1 MFLIVSLKFQNFY
14 WTPFYLYNFIFFY
27 LIIKFKKEFFIIF
40 IVKLHKKKKKIQS
53 KKLSI
58 IKSNNLDNEN
68 NSAILVVKDLVK
80 TYQMGEFEIHALNG
94 VSFSVNSG
102 EFIGLMGTS
111 GSGKTTLLNLIG
123 GLDSITRG
131 AIFLEGVNL
140 ADMTDKQ
147 LTTIRRERMG
157 FIFQFF
163 NLIPVLSAFENV
175 ELPLKVLK
183 IPKKERK
190 ERILKLFQE
199 LGLADRIHNKPN
211 QLSGGQQQR
220 VAIARALALDPAIIL
235 ADEPTG
241 NLDSKTTETIM
252 KSLVELNRDYKK
264 TIIMVTHEIVLKKF
278 FTRILHMDDGKIIR
292 EEKL

>member
-1 MFLIVSLKFQNFY
+1 MV
-14 WTPFYLYNFIFFY
+14 
-27 LIIKFKKEFFIIF
+27 IKIE
-40 IVKLHKKKKKIQS
+40 
-53 KKLSI
+53 
-58 IKSNNLDNEN
+58 NNLGNEN
-68 NSAILVVKDLVK
+68 NSAVLVVKDLVK
-80 TYQMGEFEIHALNG
+80 TYQMGEFKIHALNG

-252 KSLVELNRDYKK
+252 NSLVELNRDYKK
-264 TIIMVTHEIVLKKF
+264 TIIMVTHETVLKKF
-278 FTRILHMDDGKIIR
+278 FNRILVMDDGQIIR